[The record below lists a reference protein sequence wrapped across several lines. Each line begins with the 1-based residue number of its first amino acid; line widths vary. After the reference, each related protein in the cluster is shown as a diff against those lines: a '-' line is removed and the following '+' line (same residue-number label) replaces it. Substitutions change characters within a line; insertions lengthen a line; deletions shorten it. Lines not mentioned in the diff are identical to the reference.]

1 MLDHAIYKHTY
12 KTPSNFDDLVLV
24 SDGVFLTGLWFAN
37 SKGAVNY
44 ARAGKEREL
53 PVFEETI
60 RWLDIYFG
68 GRDPDFTPQ
77 YKITNPTPFRTEVS
91 NIMKAIPFG
100 KTTTYKDIATNIAKR
115 HGIKKMSSQA
125 VGSAVGWNPI
135 CIIIPCHRVIGSN
148 GNLTGYGGGL
158 KNKIALLAQECHDVN
173 QYTLPKR
180 NMSP

>member
-37 SKGAVNY
+37 SKDAVNY
-44 ARAGKEREL
+44 AKAGKEREL

-77 YKITNPTPFRTEVS
+77 YKI
-91 NIMKAIPFG
+91 
-100 KTTTYKDIATNIAKR
+100 
-115 HGIKKMSSQA
+115 
-125 VGSAVGWNPI
+125 
-135 CIIIPCHRVIGSN
+135 
-148 GNLTGYGGGL
+148 
-158 KNKIALLAQECHDVN
+158 ALLAQECHDVN